1 MELRRRI
8 PTHPAA
14 GAPGCVKVALLGCAD
29 RLFGEQASET
39 GPQRRWLLRYLGV
52 ATVLAAI
59 IVARRPDAV
68 TNPQFWAED
77 GYIFFFENLT
87 LGFGR
92 AFLKFY
98 NGYPDLAHR
107 LIAMA
112 GGWVPFAE
120 APRVYTTSAI
130 VTTALALASFSLPGF
145 RHLVRN
151 DGLRVLFGVA
161 AVCVPFDREVLS
173 TPTNLGWFIAIW
185 LSLLS
190 VMRVP
195 RRPWQVASLALAGSV
210 AILSTPLAVLNAPL
224 WVLRA
229 WRGLRRGDRTDVGLG
244 AILLAGLVLLG
255 LLAGRL
261 GADWPAGMARGAGR
275 SIVATSADY
284 LLRYVLLMSYNC
296 AAVLLPGA
304 LKAEKPAAAAGA
316 LILMGLLVFCLVGR
330 SRDRPGVAIALYFF
344 AGAFFVMFLGRPAL
358 MLVLRPSSL
367 ASRYLVFPGAMLSLA
382 IVAVLDGIPAG
393 ASRTVA
399 AAVVGCLLVW
409 SWTPHFVITPF
420 LDLRWADYA
429 SLLEQKLQ
437 RKSRAALIIPM
448 NPLFAPLEF
457 DPVVQSTEIQV
468 GPQTTVA
475 ALGTQGSFRQSFV
488 CHCSPL
494 RSVDL
499 MLAAPAPSSQGS
511 LTMVLREDPGE
522 EIVAR
527 SEMPREWIAP
537 QATWQSF
544 VFDPIP
550 NSAGKRYTIMLRAVD
565 NDLAAPI
572 FVLGE
577 KGNPYPDGQAWLE
590 SQYIDADATFRYGC
604 MRPARPAP

>member
-1 MELRRRI
+1 MGPRRRI

-14 GAPGCVKVALLGCAD
+14 GVPGRLKVTLLAWAD
-29 RLFGEQASET
+29 RLFGEQSSET
-39 GPQRRWLLRYLGV
+39 GPHRRWLPRYLGV
-52 ATVLAAI
+52 ATLLAAI
-59 IVARRPDAV
+59 IVARRLDAV

-77 GYIFFFENLT
+77 GYIYFFENLT
-87 LGFGR
+87 LGFGHS
-92 AFLKFY
+92 FLKLY
-98 NGYPDLAHR
+98 NGYPNLAQR

-112 GGWVPFAE
+112 GGWVPFSE

-145 RHLVRN
+145 RHLVGS

-173 TPTNLGWFIAIW
+173 TPTNLGWFIAVW

-195 RRPWQVASLALAGSV
+195 RRPWQVASLALAGWV

-224 WVLRA
+224 WLLRA
-229 WRGLRRGDRTDVGLG
+229 WRGVRRRDRTDLALG
-244 AILLAGLVLLG
+244 VTLLAGLVLLA

-261 GADWPAGMARGAGR
+261 GADWPAGMARGAER
-275 SIVATSADY
+275 SLVATYADY
-284 LLRYVLLMSYNC
+284 LRSYVLVMSSNC
-296 AAVLLPGA
+296 AALLLPDATIGG
-304 LKAEKPAAAAGA
+304 KPAAAAGA
-316 LILMGLLVFCLVGR
+316 LILAGLLAYCLAGR
-330 SRDRPGVAIALYFF
+330 SRHRPGVVIALYFF
-344 AGAFFVMFLGRPAL
+344 AGSFFVMFLGRPAL
-358 MLVLRPSSL
+358 MLALRELSL
-367 ASRYLVFPGAMLSLA
+367 PSRYLVFPGAMLSLA
-382 IVAVLDGIPAG
+382 IVSVLDGLTAG
-393 ASRTVA
+393 ASSTVVA
-399 AAVVGCLLVW
+399 AIVGCLLVW
-409 SWTPHFVITPF
+409 SWSPHFVITPF

-448 NPLFAPLEF
+448 NPPIAPLEF

-468 GPQTTVA
+468 RPQTIVG
-475 ALGTQGSFRQSFV
+475 ALGTHGSFQQSFV

-499 MLAAPAPSSQGS
+499 MLAASAPSSQGS
-511 LTMVLREDPGE
+511 LTMALREDPGG

-527 SEMPREWIAP
+527 SDMPRGWIAP

-550 NSAGKRYTIMLRAVD
+550 DSAGKHYTIMLRAVD
-565 NDLAAPI
+565 NDLAATI

-577 KGNPYPDGQAWLE
+577 KGDPYPDGSAWFA
-590 SQYIDADATFRYGC
+590 SQNIEADAAFRYGC
-604 MRPARPAP
+604 MPPTRPAR